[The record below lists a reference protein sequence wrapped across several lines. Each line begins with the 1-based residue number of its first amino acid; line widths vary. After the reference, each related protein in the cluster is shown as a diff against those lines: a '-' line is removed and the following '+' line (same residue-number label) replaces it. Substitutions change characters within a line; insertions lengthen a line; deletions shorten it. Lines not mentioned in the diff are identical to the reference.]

1 MLIGTPGPRHRS
13 GVVVHP
19 SASGPAPTGRPRS
32 LDEEPVFKRTHLGLL
47 SLAAATAI
55 LAPLAGTA
63 AAGTVTDAPA
73 TAVSPVRLAAGNSA
87 AALQNWP
94 IIDWDITDIT
104 SGRGEHANRYWNLI
118 DAIHRN
124 SYGDSTDADS
134 GLVQQTTRNTNR
146 LIQVRVRNE
155 GSDLVSLYLWADN
168 LYVAG
173 FYSPGANQHW
183 AFQDGRQQQFQ
194 QDLGVQVR
202 FMPRNGSYL
211 AIGGGSTRENLY
223 LGSTN
228 IFNAMRDL
236 HAVSQWDETRVDRGM
251 LMAITIL
258 SEAARFGPIFNRV
271 YGNINGFTNYQLSRD
286 YADMENQWG
295 ALSRAAHSWRQGQ
308 PASVRLIGNNVTSF
322 DRLRQV
328 VGFVELHGS
337 EALL

>member
-1 MLIGTPGPRHRS
+1 ML
-13 GVVVHP
+13 
-19 SASGPAPTGRPRS
+19 
-32 LDEEPVFKRTHLGLL
+32 KRTGFALV
-47 SLAAATAI
+47 SITAATA
-55 LAPLAGTA
+55 LLTPPATMASATTGPA
-63 AAGTVTDAPA
+63 ART
-73 TAVSPVRLAAGNSA
+73 TAVSRHLQPASTSVVSRDLQPASTKAVSRDLRPAARSSA
-87 AALQNWP
+87 ATQENWP
-94 IIDWDITDIT
+94 VIDWDITDIT
-104 SGRGEHANRYWNLI
+104 AGRGEHANRYWNLI

-124 SYGDSTDADS
+124 SYGDATDTGS

-155 GSDLVSLYLWADN
+155 GRDLVSVYLWADN

-173 FYSPGANQHW
+173 FYSPGAGVHW

-211 AIGGGSTRENLY
+211 SLNGGSTRENLY

-228 IFNAMRDL
+228 IFNALYDL
-236 HAVSQWDETRVDRGM
+236 HNVPTWNETRVDRGM
-251 LMAITIL
+251 LMAITIF
-258 SEAARFGPIFNRV
+258 SESARFGPIFNRV
-271 YGNINGFTNYQLSRD
+271 YGNINGFTNYQLSHD
-286 YADMENQWG
+286 YAEMENQWG
-295 ALSRAAHSWRQGQ
+295 ALSRAAHSWREGR

>member
-1 MLIGTPGPRHRS
+1 ML
-13 GVVVHP
+13 
-19 SASGPAPTGRPRS
+19 
-32 LDEEPVFKRTHLGLL
+32 KRTRCALL
-47 SLAAATAI
+47 SITAATALI
-55 LAPLAGTA
+55 APLAGA
-63 AAGTVTDAPA
+63 ASATTAPA
-73 TAVSPVRLAAGNSA
+73 AQPAGVSRAQ
-87 AALQNWP
+87 LQNWP
-94 IIDWDITDIT
+94 VIDWDITDIT
-104 SGRGEHANRYWNLI
+104 AGRGEHANRYWNLI

-124 SYGDSTDADS
+124 SYGDSTNADS

-146 LIQVRVRNE
+146 LIQVRVRNQ
-155 GSDLVSLYLWADN
+155 GSDLVSVYLWADN

-194 QDLGVQVR
+194 QDLGVSVR

-211 AIGGGSTRENLY
+211 SLGGGSTRENMY

-228 IFNAMRDL
+228 IFNALRDL
-236 HAVSQWDETRVDRGM
+236 HNVSQWDETRVDRGM

-271 YGNINGFTNYQLSRD
+271 YGNINGFTNWQLSRD
-286 YADMENQWG
+286 YAEMENQWG
-295 ALSRAAHSWRQGQ
+295 ALSRAAHSWRQGR

-322 DRLRQV
+322 DRLRTV

>member
-1 MLIGTPGPRHRS
+1 ML
-13 GVVVHP
+13 
-19 SASGPAPTGRPRS
+19 
-32 LDEEPVFKRTHLGLL
+32 KRTHSALL
-47 SLAAATAI
+47 SIAAATAL

-63 AAGTVTDAPA
+63 SAA
-73 TAVSPVRLAAGNSA
+73 TAPGVTPAGVGQVRPAAANSA

-104 SGRGEHANRYWNLI
+104 AGRGEHANRYWNLI

-124 SYGDSTDADS
+124 TYGDATDTGS

-155 GSDLVSLYLWADN
+155 GTDLVSVYLWADS

-183 AFQDGRQQQFQ
+183 AFQDGRQEQFQ
-194 QDLGVQVR
+194 NDLGVQVR
-202 FMPRNGSYL
+202 FMPRDGSY
-211 AIGGGSTRENLY
+211 ASINGGSTRQNLY

-228 IFNAMRDL
+228 IFNALRDL
-236 HAVSQWDETRVDRGM
+236 HAVREWDETRIDRGM
-251 LMAITIL
+251 LMAITIF
-258 SEAARFGPIFNRV
+258 SEAARFGPILNRV
-271 YGNINGFTNYQLSRD
+271 YGNINGFTAYQLSPDYRD
-286 YADMENQWG
+286 LENQWG
-295 ALSRAAHSWRQGQ
+295 ALSRAAHNWRQGRT
-308 PASVRLIGNNVTSF
+308 ASVRVIGNNVTSF
-322 DRLRQV
+322 DDLRRV

>member
-1 MLIGTPGPRHRS
+1 ML
-13 GVVVHP
+13 
-19 SASGPAPTGRPRS
+19 
-32 LDEEPVFKRTHLGLL
+32 KRTGFALV
-47 SLAAATAI
+47 SITAATA
-55 LAPLAGTA
+55 LLTP
-63 AAGTVTDAPA
+63 PA
-73 TAVSPVRLAAGNSA
+73 TMASATTGPAHRTTAVSRHLQPAAPTAVSRDLQPASPTAVSRDLRPTARSSA
-87 AALQNWP
+87 ATQENWP
-94 IIDWDITDIT
+94 VIDWDITDIT
-104 SGRGEHANRYWNLI
+104 AGRGEHANRYWNLI

-124 SYGDSTDADS
+124 SYGDATDTGS

-155 GSDLVSLYLWADN
+155 GRDLVSVYLWADN

-173 FYSPGANQHW
+173 FYSPGAGVHW

-211 AIGGGSTRENLY
+211 SLNGGSTRENLY

-228 IFNAMRDL
+228 IFNALYDL
-236 HAVSQWDETRVDRGM
+236 HNVPTWNETRVDRGM
-251 LMAITIL
+251 LMAITIF

-271 YGNINGFTNYQLSRD
+271 YGNINGFTNYQLSHD
-286 YADMENQWG
+286 YAEMENQWG
-295 ALSRAAHSWRQGQ
+295 ALSRAAHSWREGR

>member
-1 MLIGTPGPRHRS
+1 ML
-13 GVVVHP
+13 
-19 SASGPAPTGRPRS
+19 
-32 LDEEPVFKRTHLGLL
+32 KRTGFALV
-47 SLAAATAI
+47 SITAATAL
-55 LAPLAGTA
+55 LAPSAATA
-63 AAGTVTDAPA
+63 SATTGPDGRA
-73 TAVSPVRLAAGNSA
+73 TAVARGVQPAAKSSMAARQSWPV
-87 AALQNWP
+87 
-94 IIDWDITDIT
+94 IDWDITNIT
-104 SGRGEHANRYWNLI
+104 AGRGEHATRYWNLI
-118 DAIHRN
+118 DALHQN
-124 SYGDSTDADS
+124 SYGDATNTGS

-146 LIQVRVRNE
+146 LIEVRVRNE
-155 GSDLVSLYLWADN
+155 GRDLVSVYLWADN

-173 FYSPGANQHW
+173 FYSPGAGIHW

-194 QDLGVQVR
+194 QDLGVPVR

-211 AIGGGSTRENLY
+211 SLNGGTSRENLY

-228 IFNAMRDL
+228 IFNALYDL
-236 HAVSQWDETRVDRGM
+236 HNVREWNETRVDRGM
-251 LMAITIL
+251 LMAITIF

-295 ALSRAAHSWRQGQ
+295 ALSRAAHSWRQGR
-308 PASVRLIGNNVTSF
+308 PATVRLIGNNVTSF